1 MGLPSQDEWPMDRV
15 LQALWNQST
24 IEVHNFK
31 GPLDARMTHDQLA
44 GILTTDKQR
53 LAINVPNIPHL
64 SGQPSPTQKVDRLR
78 LLEVLIGSTP
88 KSLCINL
95 NTIKFSFLVSKG
107 CFIPPQLNPLSGTW
121 IRCITGQ
128 ISHMSMPSSQLTEDD
143 WSALRTDPVK
153 WQRSGDG
160 LQKFIHVPIVAGQT
174 FLTAVAVP
182 SVMVFYFPKAS
193 YVECGLYWD
202 CYAMRETLQWMQKAY
217 GHPAAAKFRQP
228 DPEQLLAILEQLQM
242 AINAYPNS
250 FTRTCSMEDLQ
261 AELQGALKKVG
272 EVVDGERRDSPS
284 AGEERRDSA
293 FAGEERRDSAFAGEE
308 RRDSAS
314 DGEESIDSHSALA
327 SKLSQLRM
335 RG

>member
-1 MGLPSQDEWPMDRV
+1 MGSPSQDEWPMDRV

-31 GPLDARMTHDQLA
+31 GALNARMTHDQLA

-53 LAINVPNIPHL
+53 LAISVPNIPHL
-64 SGQPSPTQKVDRLR
+64 SGQPSPTAKVDRLR

-88 KSLCINL
+88 KSLYINL

-121 IRCITGQ
+121 FRCITGQ
-128 ISHMSMPSSQLTEDD
+128 MNYMSIPSSQLTEDD
-143 WSALRTDPVK
+143 WEALRTDPVK

-160 LQKFIHVPIVAGQT
+160 LQKFIHVPIGPGQT
-174 FLTAVAVP
+174 FLTAVANP

-202 CYAMRETLQWMQKAY
+202 GYAMRETLQWMQKAY

-228 DPEQLLAILEQLQM
+228 DPEQLLAILEQLQI

-250 FTRTCSMEDLQ
+250 FTRTCSMEQLQ

-272 EVVDGERRDSPS
+272 EMVHGERRDSPS

-293 FAGEERRDSAFAGEE
+293 FAGEERRDSASAGGERRGSVSAGEE
-308 RRDSAS
+308 SMDP
-314 DGEESIDSHSALA
+314 HSALA
-327 SKLSQLRM
+327 SNLSQLRM
-335 RG
+335 CG